1 MAEKT
6 TKKVTAKKTAVKKT
20 ISKPVAAKKAAAKPV
35 AKKPAVK
42 KVAAKPAVAPVAE
55 THACGC
61 DAACACNGKCKCK
74 KGGFFKKLILFLIIF
89 ALGWVAAG
97 MFGCDKAGRKM
108 PKPEFENGCLVVK
121 CPKLAEKVPQMDL
134 NSDGCVSVEE
144 FKASKKIRRPRRDNH
159 PAPVPAPQMAE

>member
-20 ISKPVAAKKAAAKPV
+20 ISKPVAAKKTAAKPV
-35 AKKPAVK
+35 AKKTAVK
-42 KVAAKPAVAPVAE
+42 KTVAKPAVPVAE

-61 DAACACNGKCKCK
+61 GAACACNGKCKCK

-121 CPKLAEKVPQMDL
+121 CPKLAEKAPQMDL

-144 FKASKKIRRPRRDNH
+144 FKASKKIRRPHRGRH
-159 PAPVPAPQMAE
+159 PAPVPAPQVAE